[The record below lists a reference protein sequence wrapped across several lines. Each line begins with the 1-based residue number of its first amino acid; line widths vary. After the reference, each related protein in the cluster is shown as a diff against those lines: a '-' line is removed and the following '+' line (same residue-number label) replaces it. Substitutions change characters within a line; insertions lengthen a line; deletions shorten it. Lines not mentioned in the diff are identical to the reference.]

1 MNAPAGQGQRAVA
14 LDRWRKVCENECV
27 EGECEQR
34 MKSMALPTAHT
45 VISSIPRAALNP
57 LCSPSTSDHE
67 GQRGAL
73 LRPVGEREGG
83 AG

>member
-1 MNAPAGQGQRAVA
+1 
-14 LDRWRKVCENECV
+14 
-27 EGECEQR
+27 
-34 MKSMALPTAHT
+34 MALPTAHT